1 MLLFNFCKNFN
12 SSYCPKHSWGYNTS
26 APKKKSVFAAVN
38 EFKEKRLRN
47 NVKKNSESTVKK
59 RKKRLRKKRVKK
71 SSKPKQSTNVVASN
85 DNTIGENKA
94 SEYEF
99 QSRTDF
105 NSDEAA
111 QDEANQEEED
121 EDAAAEESSED
132 QCDEDEGEDCEDDEE
147 SQGGSNRAYQ
157 NTDSECDSSNSIDEQ
172 FYYEKFKSKTAF
184 AEIDNK
190 SHDDDDDILCSNLD
204 FKLLD

>member
-1 MLLFNFCKNFN
+1 M
-12 SSYCPKHSWGYNTS
+12 
-26 APKKKSVFAAVN
+26 N

-47 NVKKNSESTVKK
+47 NVKKTTDSTVKK

-71 SSKPKQSTNVVASN
+71 SSQSKKPKNGVTLSSLDTHSNV
-85 DNTIGENKA
+85 NTIIEENKA

-121 EDAAAEESSED
+121 EDAAAEESSD
-132 QCDEDEGEDCEDDEE
+132 QSDEDEDEDCEDDEE

-157 NTDSECDSSNSIDEQ
+157 NTDSECDSSNSMDDN
-172 FYYEKFKSKTAF
+172 FYYEKFKSKSASVETEKPKVF
-184 AEIDNK
+184 NEY
-190 SHDDDDDILCSNLD
+190 SHDDDEDILCSNLD